1 MNMKKTLFIIFALTP
16 LALFASG
23 EVETDIV
30 PRLVN
35 FVIFAAIIYYLLAEK
50 IKDFFLGRTKSIQ
63 SELDEVQR
71 VLEQSEKKVTDAKA
85 ELENSKQL
93 ALTLVQEAKSDIDS
107 IKQSIEE
114 SFEKETSNLNASF
127 GAKIELEAKKAKK
140 QIVEEVLHELLASEN
155 IELSQED
162 LTKIILKKVA

>member
-1 MNMKKTLFIIFALTP
+1 MKKTLFIIIALTP

-23 EVETDIV
+23 DVETDIV

-63 SELDEVQR
+63 SELDEVQT

-107 IKQSIEE
+107 IKKSIEE
-114 SFEKETSNLNASF
+114 SFEKESNFLNASF
-127 GAKIELEAKKAKK
+127 DAKIELEAKKAKK
-140 QIVEEVLHELLASEN
+140 QIVEEILQELLASEN